1 MAQLTTR
8 QHLIATLAFT
18 KADGTSG
25 EVNPGSVAVASSD
38 AAVLTATILPD
49 GTVDV
54 AAVAAGAATFTV
66 TAETAAGQISGT
78 SEPIDVVV
86 DPRDGAATTVA
97 ITLEPPADK
106 PVP

>member
-18 KADGTSG
+18 KADGTPG
-25 EVNPGSVAVASSD
+25 EVTPGSVAVASSD
-38 AAVLTATILPD
+38 AAVMTAALLPD

-54 AAVAAGAATFTV
+54 DARAPGSAIFTV

-78 SEPIDVVV
+78 SEAIEVVV
-86 DPRDGAATTVA
+86 DPRDGAATQVT